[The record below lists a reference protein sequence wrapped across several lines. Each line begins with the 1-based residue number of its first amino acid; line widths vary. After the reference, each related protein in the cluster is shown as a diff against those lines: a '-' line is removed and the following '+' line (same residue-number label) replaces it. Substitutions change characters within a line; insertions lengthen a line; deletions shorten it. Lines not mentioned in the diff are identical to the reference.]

1 MGVLNGLHT
10 TNHSKS
16 PNQPKGAYRVEE
28 SSVDIE
34 DDMVHPPLPANT
46 VRISEPEKKT
56 RLRRCLKSI

>member
-28 SSVDIE
+28 SSIDIE

-46 VRISEPEKKT
+46 VRISEPEKKPD
-56 RLRRCLKSI
+56 